1 MARYLQS
8 TLSESE
14 DDSCEPSTLEQNN
27 QFYEDIKKARAQ
39 CEKAGVGWPG
49 WYWSAGVELVGEF
62 VLYDGDL
69 CKVTAKTVGG
79 FYGDA
84 IYYDPKSK
92 RADENGFVHCM
103 GMAIPRA
110 YDPFKK
116 YYRKCNQKPQDSQ
129 RGTQYVQMSI
139 FDFLGESV

>member
-1 MARYLQS
+1 MSKKNY
-8 TLSESE
+8 EEE
-14 DDSCEPSTLEQNN
+14 DDSYEPSTLEQQN
-27 QFYEDIKKARAQ
+27 QFHEDIKKAREQ

-49 WYWSAGVELVGEF
+49 WYWSDGVELVGHF

-69 CKVTAKTVGG
+69 YKVMAKTAGG

-84 IYYDPKSK
+84 IHYDPKSK

-103 GMAIPRA
+103 GMPIPRA

-116 YYRKCNQKPQDSQ
+116 YYRKSNQKPQEPK
-129 RGTQYVQMSI
+129 RETRYVQMSI
-139 FDFLGESV
+139 FDFLGEPA

>member
-49 WYWSAGVELVGEF
+49 WYWSAGVDLVGDF
-62 VLYDGDL
+62 VLFDGNL
-69 CKVTAKTVGG
+69 YKVMGKTAGG

>member
-1 MARYLQS
+1 MRLFQS
-8 TLSESE
+8 ALSETE
-14 DDSCEPSTLEQNN
+14 DDSYEPTTLEESE
-27 QFYEDIKKARAQ
+27 QFYEDIKKAREQ

-49 WYWSAGVELVGEF
+49 WYWSAGVELVGDF
-62 VLYDGDL
+62 VLYNGYL
-69 CKVTAKTVGG
+69 CKVMGKTAGG

-92 RADENGFVHCM
+92 GSDSNGFVHCM

-116 YYRKCNQKPQDSQ
+116 YYRKSKQSSQVSQ

-139 FDFLGESV
+139 FDFLGEVL